1 MFVAIHLPNSIQYVV
16 SYYAI
21 ASIGGIITGINPTYK
36 SQEILYQ
43 LKITN
48 AHYLIVLDALYT
60 HLIQPI
66 IDKWEFKKVI
76 WTNLVDL
83 ASGFSALKKFIGK
96 KIQKIPNSIVVHP
109 NAVNF
114 MDMLKTPLN
123 VPHVKSMQRTIQ
135 LPY

>member
-1 MFVAIHLPNSIQYVV
+1 M
-16 SYYAI
+16 
-21 ASIGGIITGINPTYK
+21 
-36 SQEILYQ
+36 YQ

-66 IDKWEFKKVI
+66 IDKWDFKKVI

-114 MDMLKTPLN
+114 MDLLKTPLN
-123 VPHVKSMQRTIQ
+123 VPHVEINAENNTATLLTTGGTTGFPKAANLTHIT
-135 LPY
+135 